1 MVRSILQTTDNAVEA
16 HLTTIREAQV
26 DVEACARLVDAEGET
41 FQ

>member
-16 HLTTIREAQV
+16 QLNTIREAQA
-26 DVEACARLVDAEGET
+26 DVEAIARLADAESET